1 MRDAVQVSWDAHGLS
16 KAFISG
22 PANTRFFSERLLLP
36 KERRRG
42 FGWWPDEDKK
52 GHLSFKDLKPNKK
65 RERGLESIRS
75 FSCHVHI
82 VALFWPTSQSHNSF
96 LSQHTYNG
104 ANIYIFRQVGTVNRG
119 LLANC
124 FHLWIL
130 IDMLHIRQTDFI
142 YYHTYPQ

>member
-1 MRDAVQVSWDAHGLS
+1 MGDAVQVSWDAHGLS

-65 RERGLESIRS
+65 GSAGWRASVPFHVTSILWLFFDQHLNHTIR
-75 FSCHVHI
+75 FSPNI
-82 VALFWPTSQSHNSF
+82 LTTAQIF
-96 LSQHTYNG
+96 TYSDK
-104 ANIYIFRQVGTVNRG
+104 FV
-119 LLANC
+119 L
-124 FHLWIL
+124 
-130 IDMLHIRQTDFI
+130 
-142 YYHTYPQ
+142 